1 MTNVISD
8 NEVQAIHEQ
17 LMGLEGVTHMRYPH
31 VDIIDGIEI
40 ILNIA
45 YYPSAKNRLFFE
57 ACARNVL
64 DIDRDD
70 DDHDDHLNLFRS
82 KDVKMKG
89 EGLAEEDVRFIL
101 LEIMRFAAIL
111 EFDKLC
117 GCFRTYSVED
127 KPASYISGSDCVVCL
142 EKTKFVATCCTCHL
156 CVKCYQHL
164 APREKCP
171 ICRQFEMAV
180 QISFF

>member
-1 MTNVISD
+1 MTTIISD
-8 NEVQAIHEQ
+8 NEVQTIHEE
-17 LMGLEGVTHMRYPH
+17 LMELGSDNFHIKYPH
-31 VDIIDGIEI
+31 VDFIDGIKVI
-40 ILNIA
+40 VNIA
-45 YYPSAKNRLFFE
+45 YYSTANLLFFE
-57 ACARNVL
+57 VTAGDVY
-64 DIDRDD
+64 DEDD
-70 DDHDDHLNLFRS
+70 DDDLLDLFRS
-82 KDVKMKG
+82 KNVKMKG
-89 EGLAEEDVRFIL
+89 EGLAEEDVRFLL

-111 EFDKLC
+111 KYDKLC